1 MSLEVWLLGDICLL
15 HESQL
20 IRPHVSQLGRT
31 GSWPK
36 ASGLGGLRLV
46 RQLLR
51 KARVMMFDTTAQL
64 MAALPHV
71 VLVGLTVHCYFFG
84 DNFKL
89 LFNVELANFF

>member
-1 MSLEVWLLGDICLL
+1 MEVWLLGDICLL

-20 IRPHVSQLGRT
+20 IRPHVTHLGHT

-46 RQLLR
+46 RHLLC
-51 KARVMMFDTTAQL
+51 KARFIMLDTTAQL

-71 VLVGLTVHCYFFG
+71 VLVGLTVHCYFFS
-84 DNFKL
+84 D
-89 LFNVELANFF
+89 